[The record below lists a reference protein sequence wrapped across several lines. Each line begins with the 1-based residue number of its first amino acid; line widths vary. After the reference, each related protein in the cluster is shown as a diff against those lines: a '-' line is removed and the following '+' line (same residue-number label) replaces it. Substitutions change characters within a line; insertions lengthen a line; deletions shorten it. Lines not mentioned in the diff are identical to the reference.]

1 MPGRPRQPT
10 HLIPTGLERDL
21 LSALELLLTECED
34 RSDAFACYYEGRQD
48 RYIKA
53 VRTRRINKA
62 KRAIDTARTTKK
74 FVKIWTQK
82 KEITK

>member
-1 MPGRPRQPT
+1 MKRGRPRQPT

-21 LSALELLLTECED
+21 LSALELILKEWD
-34 RSDAFACYYEGRQD
+34 EGGYDDIPWESRA
-48 RYIKA
+48 KA
-53 VRTRRINKA
+53 TRTRRINKA
-62 KRAIDTARTTKK
+62 RWAVKKARSTKK